1 MQLRKV
7 QEMGGATLLV
17 SLPKE
22 WVKSTSLRK
31 GSILSIEASGDGG
44 LLLYPVGD
52 SKESREENEIEI
64 EYPSRFSIP
73 SLPGEITGAYL
84 LGYDLI
90 KIKSKYRIPS
100 HDREVAISA
109 IKKLLGLEIVEE
121 DALSIT
127 CQFLVDNTAV
137 EPSKIFR
144 RISTIV
150 RAMVSDTIKQIASEE
165 SFRFESVAERDDEV
179 DRLHFLIVRVIR
191 TAVRDPRAA
200 AKFGLNSIDCLD
212 YRVAAS
218 LLETAGDHAVEL
230 SDAISDIKS
239 LDENTKKELISISES
254 LDSIEDGAVRGFV
267 AKDYTLTR
275 EVLERY
281 KEFETRLSKF
291 RKENETS
298 RNFADLLHIAD
309 IIERISRCQRDI
321 ADLVSPTRPARTT
334 QDKLE
339 IRKSIG

>member
-1 MQLRKV
+1 MRKL

-22 WVKSTSLRK
+22 WVRSTSLKK
-31 GSILSIEASGDGG
+31 GSVISIETSGDGG
-44 LLLYPVGD
+44 LLLYPVENT
-52 SKESREENEIEI
+52 SEEKTGNEIEI
-64 EYPSRFSIP
+64 EYPSKFTKM

-90 KIKSKYRIPS
+90 KIKSEYRIPS
-100 HDREVAISA
+100 LDREVAISA

-121 DALSIT
+121 DASSIT

-144 RISTIV
+144 RISSIV
-150 RAMVSDTIKQIASEE
+150 RAMVSDTVKQLATEE
-165 SFRFESVAERDDEV
+165 SHLFESVAERDDEV
-179 DRLHFLIVRVIR
+179 DRLHFLIVRLIR

-218 LLETAGDHAVEL
+218 LLETAGDYAVEL
-230 SDAISDIKS
+230 SDAISEMDS
-239 LDENTKKELISISES
+239 LDENLKIELALISEN

-267 AKDYTLTR
+267 GKDYTLTR
-275 EVLERY
+275 DVLERY
-281 KEFETRLSKF
+281 KEFEARVSKF
-291 RKENETS
+291 RKENES
-298 RNFADLLHIAD
+298 SKGFADLLHIVD
-309 IIERISRCQRDI
+309 MIERIARCQRDI
-321 ADLVSPTRPARTT
+321 ADLVSPLKA
-334 QDKLE
+334 
-339 IRKSIG
+339 